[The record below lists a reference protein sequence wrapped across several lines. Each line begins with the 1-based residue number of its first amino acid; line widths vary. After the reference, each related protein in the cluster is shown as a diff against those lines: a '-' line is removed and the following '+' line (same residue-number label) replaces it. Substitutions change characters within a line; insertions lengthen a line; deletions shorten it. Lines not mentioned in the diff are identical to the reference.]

1 MSLIFAQLQ
10 MAEMER
16 HEQQAGRTQFFFE
29 PEALAVDS
37 DEFAALEDRVIR
49 AVELLKQERNDRATA
64 EKRALQAEAELNF
77 QLPRIEA
84 LEQELHV
91 FKERQRT
98 WTPAHRTVA
107 EPTRRRPGL
116 SRQARPEEP
125 RRSQSSQTA
134 LIPPYRAPIAQR
146 V

>member
-64 EKRALQAEAELNF
+64 EKRALHAEAELNF

-84 LEQELHV
+84 LEQEIHV
-91 FKERQRT
+91 FK
-98 WTPAHRTVA
+98 TPANLDTSA
-107 EPTRRRPGL
+107 
-116 SRQARPEEP
+116 SN
-125 RRSQSSQTA
+125 SC
-134 LIPPYRAPIAQR
+134 
-146 V
+146 